1 MTITEL
7 VQSIDERLAS
17 IKDEIST
24 LNDARQALVRRA
36 APTKP
41 APRRTSRSA
50 RARARGQSATNVMP
64 AAKVDEILASSQ
76 DGMATAAIAKQG
88 DAKPDQ
94 VLVLLRELEDAGKV
108 RRSGQRRGTRWHT
121 ITDEDRIQA
130 RAAELAGRRRKGSAP
145 SAPASRT

>member
-24 LNDARQALVRRA
+24 LNDARQALVHRA

-41 APRRTSRSA
+41 APRRASRSA
-50 RARARGQSATNVMP
+50 RARARGQSATSVMP
-64 AAKVDEILASSQ
+64 AAKVEEILASSQ

-130 RAAELAGRRRKGSAP
+130 RAAELAGRRRKGRAP
-145 SAPASRT
+145 SAPASGT